1 MITVELR
8 SAPMPSGRVLSPSA
22 VAAAAELNPSWAYR
36 AQEAQILGDPCYP
49 ADVIVLKVYRVIL
62 PLVWPDR
69 VGLPRNEKKV
79 LDFWQT
85 AALEAARNAVT
96 DDETTRETTMYVL
109 QGATYIAHTR
119 AARAA
124 LESASPDGDEPSPLD
139 GQAVFR
145 LPIGEWIDDLD
156 SRLARLPRRAP
167 RRGVAAKAVK
177 AKQSPTTTRSTD

>member
-1 MITVELR
+1 M
-8 SAPMPSGRVLSPSA
+8 LSPSA

-36 AQEAQILGDPCYP
+36 AQEAQVLGDPCYP

-69 VGLPRNEKKV
+69 PRPRSEKQV

-96 DDETTRETTMYVL
+96 DEETTRETTMYVL
-109 QGATYIAHTR
+109 QGATYIVHTR
-119 AARAA
+119 EARAL
-124 LESASPDGDEPSPLD
+124 LENASPDGNDPSLLD
-139 GQAVFR
+139 GQAVLR
-145 LPIGEWIDDLD
+145 LPIGVWIDDLAP
-156 SRLARLPRRAP
+156 RLARMNNRAP

-177 AKQSPTTTRSTD
+177 GKKSPTITRPTE